1 MFFTV
6 HNIMLQEIKGIRDS
20 RAIAA
25 AACSGIWGFL
35 KNIMVLFCF
44 GDWLGCGVNQFEF
57 GDVCISR
64 NRSHFI

>member
-25 AACSGIWGFL
+25 AACSGIWEFL
-35 KNIMVLFCF
+35 KNIMVLFCCF
-44 GDWLGCGVNQFEF
+44 GYWFGCGVEQF
-57 GDVCISR
+57 
-64 NRSHFI
+64 